1 MSLTY
6 KEEKG
11 VFVTFEDLF
20 GKLGKKLQ
28 NKDVEPMVGR
38 ALEKYLKLL
47 NSEKRE
53 CEENTIRECEF
64 RLEESESWV
73 VGTES
78 FFIRLLNEHF
88 LPKET
93 CAELLDFLV
102 NEFEFPYRRGP
113 DPHLPNYL
121 DYPIIIENVWLWR
134 GTLVA
139 HNRESTKWGKLY
151 LVFDEEF
158 LFEKPRLTQ
167 VGKDLQKLLG
177 SDRDLV
183 VSTRTLLI
191 D

>member
-1 MSLTY
+1 MSLTCQ
-6 KEEKG
+6 EEKG
-11 VFVTFEDLF
+11 VFVMFEDLF
-20 GKLGKKLQ
+20 GNLGKKLQ

-53 CEENTIRECEF
+53 CEENAIRECEF

-78 FFIRLLNEHF
+78 FFIRLLNKHF
-88 LPKET
+88 LEKES

-113 DPHLPNYL
+113 DPCMPNYL
-121 DYPIIIENVWLWR
+121 DDPRIIENVWLWE
-134 GTLVA
+134 GELVA
-139 HNRESTKWGKLY
+139 DNWDSTQSEKLY
-151 LVFDEEF
+151 LVLGEEL
-158 LFEKPRLTQ
+158 LFKRQLTQ
-167 VGKDLQKLLG
+167 EGKDLEKLLG
-177 SDRDLV
+177 SDCGLV

-191 D
+191 G